1 VFSVSLWFV
10 YLGNLFLGSPLINS
24 LVRDFYNNLI
34 KSKHPKSKIAM
45 RATIPVVA
53 SEPASKK
60 LSTLRRFLQY
70 LLLYRKEIP
79 IALTLV
85 FIGAVTQAIG
95 PFFLGWSIDHLIEKG
110 NLQGLLLLLGLL
122 ALNYGLGIL
131 AIRGQ
136 IIRVGWIMQRLLA
149 QLRQDIFLKIQS
161 LPLSF
166 FDRSEA
172 GDLMSR
178 LLNDVN
184 TVNQAFGLTIAQMLG
199 NIFSL
204 VGIIIAMLSINLQL
218 GLLSNLV
225 VPLMIFTTSLFAR
238 WARARFRVTRQTI
251 GQLSAKL
258 EEDIGSVRE
267 AQAFNRVQTNIAQ
280 FDVLNA
286 ANRDANVEAVA
297 ITSAFLPSIDFLNTL
312 ATAGVLAY
320 GGYLAV
326 TGSVTVGVVTSFLL
340 YVQQFFR
347 PIQILSQFYTQAQSA
362 FAGLERIFL
371 LLDEPSELKDAP
383 DATEM
388 PPIQGEV
395 RFENVKFGYNPDQ
408 LVLKGVNLHAYPG
421 QMIALVG
428 PTGSGK
434 STIINLI
441 LRFYDVSG
449 GAVKIDDIDVRSVT
463 QASLRRQIGI
473 VLQDNILFSGTVAE
487 NIAFGAPHTTQADIE
502 AAAQLANVHDFI
514 TSLPQG
520 YTTQLGERGAP
531 LSQGQR
537 QLISIARAV
546 LINPRIL
553 ILDEATSSIDTRTEA
568 LVQSAIARLLQ
579 GRTSFVIAHRL
590 STVTQAN
597 QVLVIQQGQ
606 IVEQG
611 THAELIDRQGVYA
624 NLYSLQLG
632 AADTTVLQNEK

>member
-1 VFSVSLWFV
+1 
-10 YLGNLFLGSPLINS
+10 
-24 LVRDFYNNLI
+24 
-34 KSKHPKSKIAM
+34 M
-45 RATIPVVA
+45 RATVPVVA
-53 SEPASKK
+53 SEDKASQQI
-60 LSTLRRFLQY
+60 STLRRFLQY
-70 LLLYRKEIP
+70 LLLYRKDIP

-85 FIGAVTQAIG
+85 FIGAITQIIG
-95 PFFLGWSIDHLIEKG
+95 PFFIGWSIDHLIAQG

-122 ALNYGLGIL
+122 ALNYGFGVL

-136 IIRVGWIMQRLLA
+136 IIRVGWIMQQLLA
-149 QLRQDIFLKIQS
+149 QLRQDIFIKIQS

-199 NIFSL
+199 NTFSL

-267 AQAFNRVQTNIAQ
+267 AQAFNRVQMNIEE

-312 ATAGVLAY
+312 ATASVLAY

-326 TGSVTVGVVTSFLL
+326 TGAATVGVVTSFLL

-371 LLDEPSELKDAP
+371 LLDEPSQLKDAP
-383 DATEM
+383 NATEM

-395 RFENVKFGYNPDQ
+395 IFDNVKFGYNPEQ

-421 QMIALVG
+421 QMVALVG
-428 PTGSGK
+428 QTGSGK

-487 NIAFGAPHTTQADIE
+487 NIAFGIPYATQAEIE
-502 AAAQLANVHDFI
+502 GAAQLANVHDFI

-568 LVQSAIARLLQ
+568 LVQIAIARLLQ
-579 GRTSFVIAHRL
+579 NRTSFVIAHRL
-590 STVTQAN
+590 STVTQAD
-597 QVLVIQQGQ
+597 QVLVIQQGE

-611 THAELIDRQGVYA
+611 THTELVNQQGVYA
-624 NLYSLQLG
+624 NLYALQLG

>member
-1 VFSVSLWFV
+1 
-10 YLGNLFLGSPLINS
+10 
-24 LVRDFYNNLI
+24 
-34 KSKHPKSKIAM
+34 M
-45 RATIPVVA
+45 RGTIPVVA
-53 SEPASKK
+53 SEQASQQ

-85 FIGAVTQAIG
+85 FIGAATQAIG
-95 PFFLGWSIDHLIEKG
+95 PFFLGWSIDHLIAQG

-122 ALNYGLGIL
+122 GLNYGLGIL

-149 QLRQDIFLKIQS
+149 QLRQDIFIKIQN

-204 VGIIIAMLSINLQL
+204 VGIIIAMLSINLRL

-225 VPLMIFTTSLFAR
+225 VPLMIFTTSFFAR

-251 GQLSAKL
+251 GELSAKL
-258 EEDIGSVRE
+258 EEDIVSVRE
-267 AQAFNRVQTNIAQ
+267 AQAFNRVQMNIAE

-326 TGSVTVGVVTSFLL
+326 TGAATVGVLTSFLL

-383 DATEM
+383 DAIEM

-395 RFENVKFGYNPDQ
+395 TFENVKFGYNLDQ

-421 QMIALVG
+421 QMVALVG

-441 LRFYDVSG
+441 LRFYDVSS

-463 QASLRRQIGI
+463 QASMRRQIGI

-487 NIAFGAPHTTQADIE
+487 NIAFGIPYATQAEIE
-502 AAAQLANVHDFI
+502 GAAQMANVHEFI

-590 STVTQAN
+590 STVTQAD

-611 THAELIDRQGVYA
+611 THAELIDQQGVYA
-624 NLYSLQLG
+624 NLYALQLG
-632 AADTTVLQNEK
+632 AADTMVLQN

>member
-1 VFSVSLWFV
+1 
-10 YLGNLFLGSPLINS
+10 
-24 LVRDFYNNLI
+24 
-34 KSKHPKSKIAM
+34 M
-45 RATIPVVA
+45 RGTVTVVA
-53 SEPASKK
+53 SEQASQQF
-60 LSTLRRFLQY
+60 STLRRFLQY
-70 LLLYRKEIP
+70 LRLYRKDIP

-95 PFFLGWSIDHLIEKG
+95 PFFIGWSIDHLIKQG
-110 NLQGLLLLLGLL
+110 NLQGLLVLLGLL

-149 QLRQDIFLKIQS
+149 QLRQDIFTKIQS

-199 NIFSL
+199 NTFSL

-251 GQLSAKL
+251 GELSAKL

-267 AQAFNRVQTNIAQ
+267 AQAFNRVQMNIAE
-280 FDVLNA
+280 FDILNA
-286 ANRDANVEAVA
+286 ANRDANVDAVA

-312 ATAGVLAY
+312 ATAAVLAY

-326 TGSVTVGVVTSFLL
+326 TGAATVGVVTSFLL

-371 LLDEPSELKDAP
+371 LLDEPLELKDAP

-388 PPIQGEV
+388 LPIQGEV
-395 RFENVKFGYNPDQ
+395 TFENVKFGYNPDQ

-421 QMIALVG
+421 QMVALVG

-449 GAVKIDDIDVRSVT
+449 GAVKIDDVDVRSVT

-487 NIAFGAPHTTQADIE
+487 NIAFGAPYATQAEIE
-502 AAAQLANVHDFI
+502 EAAQLANVHEFI

-546 LINPRIL
+546 LINPQIL
-553 ILDEATSSIDTRTEA
+553 ILDEATSSIDTRTEV
-568 LVQSAIARLLQ
+568 LVQTAIARLLQ

-590 STVTQAN
+590 STVTLAD

-611 THAELIDRQGVYA
+611 THAELIDQQGVYA
-624 NLYSLQLG
+624 NLYALQLG
-632 AADTTVLQNEK
+632 AADTMVLQNEK

>member
-1 VFSVSLWFV
+1 
-10 YLGNLFLGSPLINS
+10 
-24 LVRDFYNNLI
+24 
-34 KSKHPKSKIAM
+34 M
-45 RATIPVVA
+45 RSIGPVLA
-53 SEPASKK
+53 SAQKAQNQR
-60 LSTLRRFLQY
+60 STLWRFLQY
-70 LLLYRKEIP
+70 LQPFRHEIP

-85 FIGAVTQAIG
+85 AIGAATQAIG
-95 PFFLGWSIDHLIEKG
+95 PFLLGWSIDHAIAQG
-110 NLQGLLLLLGLL
+110 NLQGLLLLLLL
-122 ALNYGLGIL
+122 LVVIYVSGIW

-136 IIRVGWIMQRLLA
+136 ILRVGSIMQRLLA
-149 QLRQDIFLKIQS
+149 QLRQDIFVKIQS

-184 TVNQAFGLTIAQMLG
+184 TVNQAFGQTVAQMLG
-199 NIFSL
+199 NLLSL
-204 VGIIIAMLSINLQL
+204 VGIVIAMLAINLQL

-225 VPLMIFTTSLFAR
+225 VPLMIFTTGLFAR
-238 WARARFRVTRQTI
+238 WARAKFRVTRQTI
-251 GQLSAKL
+251 GELSAKL

-267 AQAFNRVQTNIAQ
+267 AQAFNRVQLNIEE
-280 FDVLNA
+280 FDLLNA
-286 ANRDANVEAVA
+286 ANRDANVQAVA
-297 ITSAFLPSIDFLNTL
+297 ITAAFLPSIDLLNTL

-326 TGSVTVGVVTSFLL
+326 TGAATVGVVTSFLL

-383 DATEM
+383 DAFLM
-388 PPIQGEV
+388 PPIRGEV
-395 RFENVKFGYNPDQ
+395 VFDNVTFSYTPEQ
-408 LVLKGVNLHAYPG
+408 QVLKGINLIAHPG
-421 QMIALVG
+421 QTIALVG
-428 PTGSGK
+428 PTGAGK

-449 GAVKIDDIDVRSVT
+449 GAVKIDGVDVRGVT

-473 VLQDNILFSGTVAE
+473 VLQDNILFSGTVAQ
-487 NIAFGAPHTTQADIE
+487 NIAFGKPESTQAEIE
-502 AAAQLANVHDFI
+502 AAAQLANVHEFI

-520 YTTQLGERGAP
+520 YATQLGERGAP

-546 LINPRIL
+546 LIDPRIL

-568 LVQSAIARLLQ
+568 LVQTAIARLLQ
-579 GRTSFVIAHRL
+579 NRTSFVIAHRL
-590 STVTQAN
+590 STVTQADR
-597 QVLVIQQGQ
+597 VLVIQQGN
-606 IVEQG
+606 IAESG
-611 THAELIDRQGVYA
+611 THAELMAQGGVYA
-624 NLYSLQLG
+624 NLYALQMN
-632 AADTTVLQNEK
+632 AATQVEASENI

>member
-1 VFSVSLWFV
+1 
-10 YLGNLFLGSPLINS
+10 
-24 LVRDFYNNLI
+24 
-34 KSKHPKSKIAM
+34 M
-45 RATIPVVA
+45 RGTVPVVA
-53 SEPASKK
+53 SEQASQQ
-60 LSTLRRFLQY
+60 LSTLGRFLQY

-95 PFFLGWSIDHLIEKG
+95 PFFIGWSIDHLIAQG

-122 ALNYGLGIL
+122 ALNYALGVF

-149 QLRQDIFLKIQS
+149 QLRQDIFTKIQS

-199 NIFSL
+199 NTFSL
-204 VGIIIAMLSINLQL
+204 VGIIIAMLAINLQL

-251 GQLSAKL
+251 GELSAKL

-267 AQAFNRVQTNIAQ
+267 AQAFNRVQMNIQ
-280 FDVLNA
+280 EFDVLNA
-286 ANRDANVEAVA
+286 ANRDANVDAVA

-312 ATAGVLAY
+312 ATAAVLAY

-326 TGSVTVGVVTSFLL
+326 TGAATVGVVTAFLL

-371 LLDEPSELKDAP
+371 LLDEPSQLNDAP
-383 DATEM
+383 NATEM

-395 RFENVKFGYNPDQ
+395 TFDNVKFGYNPDQ

-441 LRFYDVSG
+441 LRFYDVSS
-449 GAVKIDDIDVRSVT
+449 GAVKIDNIDVRSVT

-473 VLQDNILFSGTVAE
+473 VLQDNILFTGTVAE
-487 NIAFGAPHTTQADIE
+487 NIAFGAPYSTQADIE
-502 AAAQLANVHDFI
+502 AAAQLANVHEFI

-537 QLISIARAV
+537 QLLSIARAV

-590 STVTQAN
+590 STVTQADR
-597 QVLVIQQGQ
+597 VLVIQQGE

-611 THAELIDRQGVYA
+611 THAELINQQGVYA
-624 NLYSLQLG
+624 NLYALQLG
-632 AADTTVLQNEK
+632 AADTTVLQNKK

>member
-1 VFSVSLWFV
+1 
-10 YLGNLFLGSPLINS
+10 
-24 LVRDFYNNLI
+24 
-34 KSKHPKSKIAM
+34 M
-45 RATIPVVA
+45 RGIGPVVA
-53 SEPASKK
+53 SEQQATHQI
-60 LSTLRRFLQY
+60 STLRRFLQY
-70 LLLYRKEIP
+70 LRPYHKEIP

-85 FIGAVTQAIG
+85 FTGAATQAIG
-95 PFFLGWSIDHLIEKG
+95 PFLLGWSIDHLIVPG
-110 NLQGLLLLLGLL
+110 NLPGLLLLLGLL
-122 ALNYGLGIL
+122 GLTYGLSIW

-149 QLRQDIFLKIQS
+149 QLRQDIFTKIQS

-184 TVNQAFGLTIAQMLG
+184 TVNQAFGQTIAQMLG
-199 NIFSL
+199 NFFSL
-204 VGIIIAMLSINLQL
+204 VGIVIAMLAINLQL

-225 VPLMIFTTSLFAR
+225 VPIMIFTTSLFAR

-251 GQLSAKL
+251 GELSAKL

-267 AQAFNRVQTNIAQ
+267 AQAFNRVPLNIEE
-280 FDVLNA
+280 FDILNA
-286 ANRDANVEAVA
+286 ANRDANVQAVA
-297 ITSAFLPSIDFLNTL
+297 ITAAFLPSIDFLNTL

-326 TGSVTVGVVTSFLL
+326 TGAATVGVVTSFLL

-371 LLDEPSELKDAP
+371 LLDEPSQLNDAP
-383 DATEM
+383 DAIEM
-388 PPIQGEV
+388 PPIHGEV
-395 RFENVKFGYNPDQ
+395 IFENVKFGYNPEQ
-408 LVLKGVNLHAYPG
+408 LVLKGVNLHARPG
-421 QMIALVG
+421 QMVALVG

-434 STIINLI
+434 TTIINLI

-449 GAVKIDDIDVRSVT
+449 GTVKIDDIDVRDVT

-487 NIAFGAPHTTQADIE
+487 NIAFGLPHATQADIE
-502 AAAQLANVHDFI
+502 AAAQMANVHEFI
-514 TSLPQG
+514 TSLPEG

-568 LVQSAIARLLQ
+568 LVQTAIARLLQ

-590 STVTQAN
+590 STVTQAD

-606 IVEQG
+606 IIEQG
-611 THAELIDRQGVYA
+611 THAELISQQGMYA
-624 NLYSLQLG
+624 NLYALQLG
-632 AADTTVLQNEK
+632 TATT

>member
-1 VFSVSLWFV
+1 MSSIAPVLPSVQ
-10 YLGNLFLGSPLINS
+10 
-24 LVRDFYNNLI
+24 
-34 KSKHPKSKIAM
+34 
-45 RATIPVVA
+45 
-53 SEPASKK
+53 PAQKQR
-60 LSTLRRFLQY
+60 STLRRFLQY
-70 LLLYRKEIP
+70 LQPFRAEIP

-85 FIGAVTQAIG
+85 AIGASTQAIG
-95 PFFLGWSIDHLIEKG
+95 PFLLGWSIDHVIAQG
-110 NLQGLLLLLGLL
+110 NLQGLLLLLLLL
-122 ALNYGLGIL
+122 AAIYVSGIW

-136 IIRVGWIMQRLLA
+136 ILRVGSIMQRLLA
-149 QLRQDIFLKIQS
+149 QLRQDIFVKIQS

-184 TVNQAFGLTIAQMLG
+184 TVNQAFGQTVAQMLG
-199 NIFSL
+199 NLLSL
-204 VGIIIAMLSINLQL
+204 VGIVIAMLAINLQL

-225 VPLMIFTTSLFAR
+225 VPLMIFTTGLFAR
-238 WARARFRVTRQTI
+238 WARAKFRVTRQTI
-251 GQLSAKL
+251 GELSAKL

-267 AQAFNRVQTNIAQ
+267 AQAFNRVQLNIEE
-280 FDVLNA
+280 FDLLNA
-286 ANRDANVEAVA
+286 ANRDANVQAVA
-297 ITSAFLPSIDFLNTL
+297 ITAAFLPSIDFLNTL

-326 TGSVTVGVVTSFLL
+326 TGAATVGVVTSFLL

-371 LLDEPSELKDAP
+371 LLDEPSELKDAA
-383 DATEM
+383 DADLM
-388 PPIQGEV
+388 PPIRGEV
-395 RFENVKFGYNPDQ
+395 VFENVTFGYTPDLQ
-408 LVLKGVNLHAYPG
+408 VLKGVNLAAQPG
-421 QMIALVG
+421 QTIALVG
-428 PTGSGK
+428 PTGAGK

-449 GAVKIDDIDVRSVT
+449 GAVKIDGVDVRSVT

-473 VLQDNILFSGTVAE
+473 VLQDNILFSGTVAQ
-487 NIAFGAPHTTQADIE
+487 NIAFGKPESTQAEIE
-502 AAAQLANVHDFI
+502 AAAQLANVHEFI

-520 YTTQLGERGAP
+520 YATQLGERGAP

-568 LVQSAIARLLQ
+568 LVQTAIARLLQ
-579 GRTSFVIAHRL
+579 NRTSFVIAHRL
-590 STVTQAN
+590 STVTQADR
-597 QVLVIQQGQ
+597 VLVIQQGN
-606 IVEQG
+606 IAESG
-611 THAELIDRQGVYA
+611 THAELVAKKGVYA
-624 NLYSLQLG
+624 NLYALQMN
-632 AADTTVLQNEK
+632 AATQIEGSENI

>member
-1 VFSVSLWFV
+1 
-10 YLGNLFLGSPLINS
+10 
-24 LVRDFYNNLI
+24 
-34 KSKHPKSKIAM
+34 M
-45 RATIPVVA
+45 RGIGPVVA
-53 SEPASKK
+53 PEQQASNQ

-70 LLLYRKEIP
+70 LQPYRKEIP

-85 FIGAVTQAIG
+85 LIGASTQAIG
-95 PFFLGWSIDHLIEKG
+95 PFLLGWSVDHLIARG
-110 NLQGLLLLLGLL
+110 NLQGLLLLLALLGLI
-122 ALNYGLGIL
+122 YVLGIW

-149 QLRQDIFLKIQS
+149 QLRQDIFTKIQS

-184 TVNQAFGLTIAQMLG
+184 TVNLAFGQTIAQMLG
-199 NIFSL
+199 NMFSL
-204 VGIIIAMLSINLQL
+204 VGIVIAMLSINLQL

-225 VPLMIFTTSLFAR
+225 VPLMILTTSFFAR
-238 WARARFRVTRQTI
+238 WARARFRVTRKTI
-251 GQLSAKL
+251 GELSAKL

-267 AQAFNRVQTNIAQ
+267 AQAFNHVNINIAE
-280 FDVLNA
+280 FDILNA

-297 ITSAFLPSIDFLNTL
+297 ITAAFLPSIDFLNTL

-326 TGSVTVGVVTSFLL
+326 TGGATVGVVTSFLL

-371 LLDEPSELKDAP
+371 LLDEPSQLNDAP

-395 RFENVKFGYNPDQ
+395 TFENVKFGYNPEQ

-434 STIINLI
+434 TTIINLI
-441 LRFYDVSG
+441 LRFYDVSD
-449 GAVKIDDIDVRSVT
+449 GAVKIDEIDVRSVT

-487 NIAFGAPHTTQADIE
+487 NIAFGVPNATQADIE
-502 AAAQLANVHDFI
+502 AAAQLANVHEFI

-590 STVTQAN
+590 STVNQAS

-606 IVEQG
+606 IVERG
-611 THAELIDRQGVYA
+611 THAELIAKQGVYA
-624 NLYSLQLG
+624 NLYALQLG
-632 AADTTVLQNEK
+632 ATAT

>member
-1 VFSVSLWFV
+1 
-10 YLGNLFLGSPLINS
+10 
-24 LVRDFYNNLI
+24 
-34 KSKHPKSKIAM
+34 M
-45 RATIPVVA
+45 RGTVTVVA
-53 SEPASKK
+53 SEQASQQF
-60 LSTLRRFLQY
+60 STLRRFLQY
-70 LLLYRKEIP
+70 LRLYRKDIP

-95 PFFLGWSIDHLIEKG
+95 PFFIGWSIDHLIKQG
-110 NLQGLLLLLGLL
+110 NLQGLLVLLGLL

-149 QLRQDIFLKIQS
+149 QLRQDIFTKIQS

-199 NIFSL
+199 NTFSL

-251 GQLSAKL
+251 GELSAKL
-258 EEDIGSVRE
+258 EEDIVSVRE
-267 AQAFNRVQTNIAQ
+267 AQAFNRVQMNIAE
-280 FDVLNA
+280 FDILNA
-286 ANRDANVEAVA
+286 ANRDANVDAVA

-326 TGSVTVGVVTSFLL
+326 TGGATVGVVTSFLL

-388 PPIQGEV
+388 LPIQGEV
-395 RFENVKFGYNPDQ
+395 TFENVKFGYNPDQ

-421 QMIALVG
+421 QMVALVG

-449 GAVKIDDIDVRSVT
+449 GAVKIDDVDVRSVT

-487 NIAFGAPHTTQADIE
+487 NIAFGAPYATQADIE
-502 AAAQLANVHDFI
+502 EAAQLANVHEFI

-546 LINPRIL
+546 LINPQIL

-568 LVQSAIARLLQ
+568 LVQTAIARLLQ

-590 STVTQAN
+590 STVTLAD

-611 THAELIDRQGVYA
+611 THAELIDQQGVYA
-624 NLYSLQLG
+624 NLYALQLG
-632 AADTTVLQNEK
+632 AADTMVLQNEK

>member
-1 VFSVSLWFV
+1 MRSTSAVVVSQEEGTKQV
-10 YLGNLFLGSPLINS
+10 
-24 LVRDFYNNLI
+24 
-34 KSKHPKSKIAM
+34 
-45 RATIPVVA
+45 
-53 SEPASKK
+53 
-60 LSTLRRFLQY
+60 STLGRFLQY
-70 LLLYRKEIP
+70 LKPYRKEIP
-79 IALTLV
+79 IAIGLV
-85 FIGAVTQAIG
+85 FIGAITQAIG
-95 PFFLGWSIDHLIEKG
+95 PFFIGWSIDNLIAKG

-122 ALNYGLGIL
+122 ALNYGVGVL

-149 QLRQDIFLKIQS
+149 QLRQDIFIKIQS

-199 NIFSL
+199 NTFSL
-204 VGIIIAMLSINLQL
+204 IGIVVAMLSINLQL

-225 VPLMIFTTSLFAR
+225 VPLMIFTTGLFAR

-251 GQLSAKL
+251 GELSAKL
-258 EEDIGSVRE
+258 EEDIVSVRE
-267 AQAFNRVQTNIAQ
+267 AQAFNRVHLNIAE
-280 FDVLNA
+280 FEILNA

-326 TGSVTVGVVTSFLL
+326 TGGATVGVVTSFLL

-371 LLDEPSELKDAP
+371 LLDEPSQLKDAP
-383 DATEM
+383 DAREM

-395 RFENVKFGYNPDQ
+395 KFENVKFGYTPDQ
-408 LVLKGVNLHAYPG
+408 LVLKKVNLHAYPG
-421 QMIALVG
+421 QMVALVG

-434 STIINLI
+434 STIVNLI
-441 LRFYDVSG
+441 LRFYDVSD
-449 GAVKIDDIDVRSVT
+449 GAVKIDNIDVRSVT

-487 NIAFGAPHTTQADIE
+487 NIAFGCPYATQADIE
-502 AAAQLANVHDFI
+502 AAAQMANVHEFV

-520 YTTQLGERGAP
+520 YTTQLGEKGAP

-590 STVTQAN
+590 STVTQADK
-597 QVLVIQQGQ
+597 VLVIQQGQ

-611 THAELIDRQGVYA
+611 THTELIRQQGVYA
-624 NLYSLQLG
+624 NLYALQLG
-632 AADTTVLQNEK
+632 VEDSVKGR